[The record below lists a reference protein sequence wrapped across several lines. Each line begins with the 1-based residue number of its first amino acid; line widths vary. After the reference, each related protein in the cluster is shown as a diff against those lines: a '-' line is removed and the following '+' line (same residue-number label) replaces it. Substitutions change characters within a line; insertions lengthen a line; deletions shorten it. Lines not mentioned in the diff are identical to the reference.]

1 MLVYLCKFGRK
12 IIQNNAYYQTFVC
25 LFHILLCFY
34 FIFPAL
40 TLSSLI
46 SYLSSFTSRIYYL
59 LIEGVI
65 LASIDEGQREFEIF
79 VKMGKNSWK
88 SFGDS
93 KNSRTFA
100 SAFRARPLGAQRK
113 EFFERL
119 T

>member
-1 MLVYLCKFGRK
+1 ML
-12 IIQNNAYYQTFVC
+12 
-25 LFHILLCFY
+25 LLHFSCSYPLISHF
-34 FIFPAL
+34 L
-40 TLSSLI
+40 SLI
-46 SYLSSFTSRIYYL
+46 FHFSPSSFTSRIYYI
-59 LIEGVI
+59 LIKGVI

-100 SAFRARPLGAQRK
+100 SAVRARPLGAQLK